1 MQTPLQSDEQLL
13 AALARGDRHATS
25 VLYKKNYPIVRG
37 WMVKGGADEAD
48 VSDIFQEAMV
58 VLYEK
63 AGEPGFKMTCSIG
76 TYLFA
81 VSKNL
86 WYKKLEKQGRQPGI
100 ISDDGNFLEETLTD
114 TETDVDAHREK
125 ENHFLMLD
133 RALEQIGEPCRSL
146 LKAYY
151 HHDRNMQEIAA
162 EFGYTN
168 SENAKN
174 QKYKCL
180 TRLKKLFFTMQTP

>member
-1 MQTPLQSDEQLL
+1 
-13 AALARGDRHATS
+13 
-25 VLYKKNYPIVRG
+25 
-37 WMVKGGADEAD
+37 MVKGGADEAD